1 MADNPDAAKRERIR
15 TFGEVFTPPE
25 IVAHM
30 LDMLEE
36 NDPNTFDVNRTFLEP
51 ACGEGAFI
59 IEILRRKFERC
70 RRRADYLD
78 ALASVYGMDIQPQNV
93 ATTISLV
100 RDFCR
105 QFFEPTKAELET
117 IENHYMI
124 ADSLKVM
131 RMMNDLNERGGADN
145 GQG

>member
-1 MADNPDAAKRERIR
+1 MADKTDAEKRERIR

-36 NDPNTFDVNRTFLEP
+36 NDPNCFDVSRTFLEP

-70 RRRADYLD
+70 RCREDYSV
-78 ALASVYGMDIQPQNV
+78 ALASVWAMDIQPRNV
-93 ATTISLV
+93 EVTIALV
-100 RDFCR
+100 TDFCEQYFR
-105 QFFEPTKAELET
+105 PTKADLET
-117 IENHYMI
+117 ISNHYML

-131 RMMNDLNERGGADN
+131 RMMADLNERGGDSIDR
-145 GQG
+145 